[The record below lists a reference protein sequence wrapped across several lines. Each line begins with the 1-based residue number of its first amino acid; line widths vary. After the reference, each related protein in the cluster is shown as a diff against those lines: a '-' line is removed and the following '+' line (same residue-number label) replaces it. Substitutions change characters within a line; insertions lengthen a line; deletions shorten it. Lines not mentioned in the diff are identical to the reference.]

1 MATSA
6 AAKQRIEIQKRVRSA
21 CTTFRA
27 LRAEWAEAR
36 VETKDAMTAFA
47 NASIEHDTAA
57 SGISLPKAVLFEND
71 VGEENLL
78 RRALESKRADAL
90 KTARGVL
97 ESCREHVA
105 DIRADFEKLA
115 AAERYFSSSIREYPD
130 DGEIMKT
137 LTFKRFRDVFGK
149 AAETYAIDLR
159 AKERLLAR
167 LLAPDA
173 DDAENRDREAS
184 LAIISAWILDPLL
197 DVERVDEFD
206 ALVLRAE
213 LQQS

>member
-1 MATSA
+1 MATAA
-6 AAKQRIEIQKRVRSA
+6 AAKRRIEVQKRVRSA

-47 NASIEHDTAA
+47 NASIEHDTA
-57 SGISLPKAVLFEND
+57 SEISLPKAVLSGND
-71 VGEENLL
+71 VEEGNLL
-78 RRALESKRADAL
+78 LRALESKRADAL
-90 KTARGVL
+90 KTAKGIL
-97 ESCREHVA
+97 ESCRERVA

-159 AKERLLAR
+159 AAR
-167 LLAPDA
+167 SPL
-173 DDAENRDREAS
+173 R
-184 LAIISAWILDPLL
+184 PLL
-197 DVERVDEFD
+197 RCPIV
-206 ALVLRAE
+206 A
-213 LQQS
+213 

>member
-1 MATSA
+1 MATAA
-6 AAKQRIEIQKRVRSA
+6 AAKRRIEVQKRVRSA

-36 VETKDAMTAFA
+36 AETKDAMTAFA
-47 NASIEHDTAA
+47 NASIEHDTA
-57 SGISLPKAVLFEND
+57 SEISLPKAVLSGND
-71 VGEENLL
+71 VEEGNLL
-78 RRALESKRADAL
+78 LRALESKRADAL
-90 KTARGVL
+90 KTAKGIL
-97 ESCREHVA
+97 ESCRERVA

-167 LLAPDA
+167 LIAPD
-173 DDAENRDREAS
+173 DERDREAS
-184 LAIISAWILDPLL
+184 LAVISAWILDPLL
-197 DVERVDEFD
+197 DVERIDEFD

-213 LQQS
+213 LQHS

>member
-1 MATSA
+1 MATAA

-47 NASIEHDTAA
+47 NASIEHDTA
-57 SGISLPKAVLFEND
+57 SEISLPKAVLFEND
-71 VGEENLL
+71 VGQENLL

-115 AAERYFSSSIREYPD
+115 AAERYFASSIREYPD

-167 LLAPDA
+167 LLAPD
-173 DDAENRDREAS
+173 DDENRADREAS
-184 LAIISAWILDPLL
+184 LAVISAWILDPLL

-213 LQQS
+213 LRLQS